1 MQGPERHSGITSSR
15 LDDLSSRCDEL
26 LGAALPV
33 NGGRNLQEVFSE
45 LLRRLEQSLQF
56 DYLGFG
62 LFNPAR
68 NVIAVLFQA
77 GEFEV
82 PAEIPVLGSSL
93 GLIVHQQQAIEIA
106 DLEVDDRFPDIR
118 ELGRLSPYHS
128 LRAVPLATERRQ
140 LGGMCVARKT
150 KGAFSEED
158 VRYIETAAQLV
169 SLVLENALQG
179 HVLRREKARLE
190 ALLNI
195 SRSVVSTLDLRKLFP
210 GIAASIQRVLGQ
222 DFTNLAL
229 YDEATGRMRFYI
241 VDTAGDPAVIPPGTA
256 VPLSE
261 CPAGVV
267 FREGEVRVFSESD
280 LRQFHSELVDRV
292 LAQGVRSICCL
303 PLISRS
309 KRLGSLGLAS
319 TRQGAFSEADLSLLT
334 QIAAQVGL
342 AVDNARAYDEIA
354 RFRDKLSNEKQYL
367 ESELR
372 AEHNF
377 GEIIG
382 NSETLRDVLKQV
394 EIAAP
399 SDATVL
405 VLGETGTGKEL
416 IARAVH

>member
-241 VDTAGDPAVIPPGTA
+241 VDTAGDPAVIPP
-256 VPLSE
+256 
-261 CPAGVV
+261 
-267 FREGEVRVFSESD
+267 
-280 LRQFHSELVDRV
+280 
-292 LAQGVRSICCL
+292 
-303 PLISRS
+303 
-309 KRLGSLGLAS
+309 
-319 TRQGAFSEADLSLLT
+319 
-334 QIAAQVGL
+334 
-342 AVDNARAYDEIA
+342 
-354 RFRDKLSNEKQYL
+354 
-367 ESELR
+367 
-372 AEHNF
+372 
-377 GEIIG
+377 
-382 NSETLRDVLKQV
+382 
-394 EIAAP
+394 
-399 SDATVL
+399 
-405 VLGETGTGKEL
+405 
-416 IARAVH
+416 